1 MSSNDLLLL
10 LLLLVGCVSAACLL
24 CFALPNLRQEQ
35 QALDKCKEKFFEL
48 KDKLAERKTRKAV
61 EQEEAHAETDAYLD
75 FLDFFKR
82 LKKDEQGKIVE
93 TQHFSSA
100 TALPG
105 AISIGEKGS
114 TRVRSSYIADRLFV
128 ILCSVSTANL
138 VRKAPTLT
146 DLHELTQQQE
156 RGEFTTALFR
166 ALTPSMLVIGILG
179 TLIGVHNQL
188 RLFDA
193 NAGIEQ
199 LVSALGPGIMA
210 VLGTIICIVLRGVY
224 NNRYAAYT
232 TQLDEFTLK
241 HLLPFFR
248 PKGELQADVET
259 FKDTMEDI
267 INLDYDDLGEKIA
280 DYQQSVND
288 CHRICRDLPL
298 LCGDGLKQLATL
310 ERSIQTVLRR
320 WKVSQTEIDG
330 GYAEYTHLARRFSS
344 LHLQT
349 ATDMTALAA
358 PLQQSATQGM
368 QLSRMLRNLKA
379 SADADWC
386 RMYVASR
393 TTRNSLAG
401 AVLPDHVAMVEKSE
415 AVHHW
420 LQEEMGGMEVRYAEA
435 AAPTGEML
443 FEMAEQMHMVSKNA
457 KVIDAYRH
465 DFVQELAKVKP
476 QITRSREER
485 VSMWHDAAAR
495 LTQWLEK
502 HEKLWGESA
511 HAGSYPKG
519 WAGIH
524 MRLRDALSYTRSIF
538 YTNWWGKS
546 CGVALI
552 VGFLVFLY
560 WV

>member
-1 MSSNDLLLL
+1 MSTNDLILL

-24 CFALPNLRQEQ
+24 CFALPNLRQEL
-35 QALDKCKEKFFEL
+35 QALEKCRKLFFEM
-48 KDKLAERKTRKAV
+48 KDNLPKRGKRKAD
-61 EQEEAHAETDAYLD
+61 EQGDAHIDSDAYLD
-75 FLDFFKR
+75 FLEFFKR
-82 LKKDEQGKIVE
+82 IRRDEQGKIVE
-93 TQHFSSA
+93 IQHFSAA
-100 TALPG
+100 TELPG
-105 AISIGEKGS
+105 AIAVGDNGS
-114 TRVRSSYIADRLFV
+114 SRVRSSYIADRLFV

-179 TLIGVHNQL
+179 TLLGVHNQL
-188 RLFDA
+188 GLFAADG
-193 NAGIEQ
+193 GIEQ

-288 CHRICRDLPL
+288 CHHVCSGLPV
-298 LCGDGLKQLATL
+298 LCGDGFKDLATL
-310 ERSIQTVLRR
+310 ERSLQSVLRQ
-320 WKVSQTEIDG
+320 WNVLQAEIDG
-330 GYAEYTHLARRFSS
+330 AYADYSHIARLFS
-344 LHLQT
+344 LLNLQV
-349 ATDMTALAA
+349 ATGMSELAA
-358 PLQQSATQGM
+358 PLQQSAAQGM
-368 QLSRMLRNLKA
+368 QLSRMIQTLKE
-379 SADADWC
+379 SADANWC

-393 TTRNSLAG
+393 ATRNSLAG
-401 AVLPDHVAMVEKSE
+401 AVLPDHVAMVEKSD
-415 AVHHW
+415 AVRRW
-420 LQEEMGGMEVRYAEA
+420 LQKEMGEMEAYYVVT
-435 AAPTGEML
+435 AAPTGETL
-443 FEMAEQMHMVSKNA
+443 TEMAEQMHKVSQNTES
-457 KVIDAYRH
+457 IGAYRH
-465 DFVQELAKVKP
+465 IFVQELAKVKP
-476 QITRSREER
+476 LITRSREER

-495 LTQWLEK
+495 LAQWLEK
-502 HEKLWGESA
+502 HEKLWEESA
-511 HAGSYPKG
+511 LAGSYPKG
-519 WAGIH
+519 WAGFH
-524 MRLRDALSYTRSIF
+524 MRLRDALSYARSVF
-538 YTNWWGKS
+538 YTNWRGRT